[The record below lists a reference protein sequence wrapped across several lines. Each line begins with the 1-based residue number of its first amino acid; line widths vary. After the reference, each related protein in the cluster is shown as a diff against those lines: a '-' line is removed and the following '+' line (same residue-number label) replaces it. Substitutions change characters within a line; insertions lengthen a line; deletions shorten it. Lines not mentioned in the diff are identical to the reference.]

1 MISNKHITKT
11 VAVIMAAAVC
21 LCILCAVF
29 ADRLSS
35 SQSGVSMEYESEL
48 FDTSSIIDLNIIMDE
63 SDWNDMLENAIDEEY
78 YSCDVE
84 INGKTFYNVGIRTK
98 GNTSL
103 SSIASDPTTDRY
115 SLKLE
120 FDHYIDGQTC
130 YGLDKLVLNN
140 NYADAT
146 NMKEA
151 LIYDM
156 FAYMDADASLYNYA
170 KISVNGDYWGV
181 YLALEAV
188 EDSFLLRNYGAQS
201 GSLYKPEGV
210 NNVGGAPDNNFGAN
224 TEANKN
230 FANPDSQNEPP
241 AKPDSETMSAPTQNG
256 ELPSENS
263 NVQPD
268 MPDQMPDQMSEQTS
282 EQMQGQM
289 TEQMPE
295 QMTEQMPEQMTE
307 QRTNTSFST
316 AGGADL
322 NYIDDDEDSYSVIWD
337 GEITS
342 SSSSDRKKV
351 IEALKNISEGT
362 NVESYADVDNILRYM
377 AVHVFS
383 VNDDSL
389 SGNMAHNYYLYES
402 KGKLNIIPW
411 DYNLA
416 FGGMGQN
423 ASASSVINSA
433 IDDSFGST
441 DFFDVFLQDEEFSS
455 VYHEYLRTLAKDYV
469 ESGKFDEFYER
480 TRSLIDELVKE
491 DPNAFYSY
499 EEYEEAAETLYSVVK
514 LRAESVI
521 GQIEGSIPSV
531 SEEQKASSSLI
542 DASGIN
548 ISVMGV
554 MNGGDK
560 NNNEQNTPAFGEFTG
575 EEFTNESSA
584 ADENAQQPSSENSGV
599 NNNMQQPSSE
609 NSSEGEN
616 MQIQQPPSGNFGE
629 NENMQQFENGEAPS
643 NAPQP
648 PNGFS
653 ENTPPDQQQ
662 GQSDSLPA
670 KEQDSSSRASSDES
684 TGISTGTL
692 LTYAISFAVLALC
705 AVLAMRFRKK

>member
-210 NNVGGAPDNNFGAN
+210 NNAGGGAPDNNFGAN
-224 TEANKN
+224 TDANDN

-241 AKPDSETMSAPTQNG
+241 AKPDSETTSAPTQNG

-268 MPDQMPDQMSEQTS
+268 MPDQMSEQTS
-282 EQMQGQM
+282 EQMQG
-289 TEQMPE
+289 